1 MFTVLMILAIAVMR
15 LFPDTA
21 TGRFLHC
28 WLAEKPAAWIDAI
41 QRKHVIF
48 LLLMIAAVLVLREAA
63 PMLAGSSELALFGIW
78 DASVYLDVVL
88 AAWTIAALGRGR
100 VGWTVTRAKLVAMIA
115 RRRTRAPRPR
125 ARRSKPV
132 RPVANDDDGEVR
144 LAFAA

>member
-1 MFTVLMILAIAVMR
+1 MFTVLMVLAIAVAR

-21 TGRFLHC
+21 TGRFLHR
-28 WLAEKPAAWIDAI
+28 WLAEKPAAWIDRI

-48 LLLMIAAVLVLREAA
+48 LLLTVGAVLLLREAA
-63 PMLAGSSELALFGIW
+63 PMLASTGDLALFGIW

-100 VGWTVTRAKLVAMIA
+100 IGWTVTRAKLVAMIA

-125 ARRSKPV
+125 ARRSRPV
-132 RPVANDDDGEVR
+132 RPVANDDDGDGAA
-144 LAFAA
+144 LAA